1 MIRTASGTFHDGDLL
16 LNQKGLRLISEEK
29 ESRVA
34 LLPNIPIYLQFSF
47 ILFCRICYLHYHIP
61 SISDEIQFWLCFP
74 LLASALCV
82 YSVFLMLVCD
92 GVDDVQ
98 PQDSYLQLKDQRVGS
113 SSSDNYSKQMYS
125 FLPCSNNIL
134 GHLFLILVYEF
145 LFHGE
150 SYLASR
156 GKQIF

>member
-1 MIRTASGTFHDGDLL
+1 MKIVIRTASGTFHDGDLL

-34 LLPNIPIYLQFSF
+34 LLPNIPIYLHFSLM
-47 ILFCRICYLHYHIP
+47 LFCRICYLHYHIP

-92 GVDDVQ
+92 GVRVLERIGYEIQ
-98 PQDSYLQLKDQRVGS
+98 KQSKDEEDFGIHG
-113 SSSDNYSKQMYS
+113 DFS
-125 FLPCSNNIL
+125 FR
-134 GHLFLILVYEF
+134 F
-145 LFHGE
+145 
-150 SYLASR
+150 
-156 GKQIF
+156 